1 MEYLRANWIFQVRRF
16 FPDFRVQT
24 AGWLSREPLKTLKKV
39 DDPGKISDPV
49 LANPTGQATIEKW
62 KWKKSFCCDKLNELL
77 SFPTLNLS
85 LFQLLDTLNAQ
96 ERPPGGPCEKEVYL
110 MALALNIG
118 KCTLLG
124 NYRENNEDAI
134 EVKQYPDLTLCLVA
148 DGMGGQAAGEI
159 ASKRATE
166 VIPRELKKNLTQAT
180 TSDEVKRLV
189 RKAVVQA
196 NDEIIAMGALD
207 RDLKN
212 MGTTV
217 VIAVWRKADE
227 LFITGVGDSR
237 AYMIRDNEIK
247 QLTVDHSLAQ
257 ALVEARTISAEEARG
272 HRFKNV
278 LWKYLGT
285 KEVGEGPEV
294 LIESIQPGDRILL
307 CTDGLSG
314 VVADDQVLKCIQE
327 HTDMQKCAE
336 ALGQLALDSG
346 SRDNVSCIVIEVAEA
361 R

>member
-1 MEYLRANWIFQVRRF
+1 
-16 FPDFRVQT
+16 
-24 AGWLSREPLKTLKKV
+24 
-39 DDPGKISDPV
+39 
-49 LANPTGQATIEKW
+49 
-62 KWKKSFCCDKLNELL
+62 
-77 SFPTLNLS
+77 
-85 LFQLLDTLNAQ
+85 
-96 ERPPGGPCEKEVYL
+96 

-134 EVKQYPDLTLCLVA
+134 DVKQFPELTLCLVA

-166 VIPRELKKNLTQAT
+166 VVPRELKKELPKA
-180 TSDEVKRLV
+180 SDPEDAKKII

-196 NDEIIAMGALD
+196 NEEIIAMGALD
-207 RDLKN
+207 RDLRN

-217 VIAVWRKADE
+217 VLAVWRKGGE
-227 LFITGVGDSR
+227 MFVTGVGDSR
-237 AYMIRDNEIK
+237 AYLIRDNAIE

-257 ALVEARTISAEEARG
+257 ALVEAKTISPEEARE
-272 HRFKNV
+272 HRFRNV

-294 LIESIQPGDRILL
+294 KLVQLEPGDRFLL
-307 CTDGLSG
+307 CTDGLTG
-314 VVADDQVLKCIQE
+314 VVTDDRLLECITE
-327 HTDMQKCAE
+327 NVDVQKCAD
-336 ALGQLALDSG
+336 ALGQLALDAG
-346 SRDNVSCIVIEVAEA
+346 SRDNVSCIVVEVVDA

>member
-1 MEYLRANWIFQVRRF
+1 
-16 FPDFRVQT
+16 
-24 AGWLSREPLKTLKKV
+24 
-39 DDPGKISDPV
+39 
-49 LANPTGQATIEKW
+49 
-62 KWKKSFCCDKLNELL
+62 
-77 SFPTLNLS
+77 
-85 LFQLLDTLNAQ
+85 
-96 ERPPGGPCEKEVYL
+96 

-134 EVKQYPDLTLCLVA
+134 DVKQFPELTLCLVA

-166 VIPRELKKNLTQAT
+166 VVPRELKKTLSQTTAT
-180 TSDEVKRLV
+180 EDVKKLI

-207 RDLKN
+207 RDLRN

-217 VIAVWRKADE
+217 VLALWRKGPE
-227 LFITGVGDSR
+227 LYIAGVGDSR
-237 AYMIRDNEIK
+237 GYKIRGDQIE

-257 ALVEARTISAEEARG
+257 ALVEAKTISAEEARG

-285 KEVGEGPEV
+285 KEVGEGPEIR
-294 LIESIQPGDRILL
+294 LEPIQVGDRFLL

-314 VVADDQVLKCIQE
+314 VVSDDQILTCMKENPDV
-327 HTDMQKCAE
+327 QKCAD
-336 ALGQLALDSG
+336 ALGQMALDLG
-346 SRDNVSCIVIEVAEA
+346 SRDNVSCIVIEVVDSK
-361 R
+361 